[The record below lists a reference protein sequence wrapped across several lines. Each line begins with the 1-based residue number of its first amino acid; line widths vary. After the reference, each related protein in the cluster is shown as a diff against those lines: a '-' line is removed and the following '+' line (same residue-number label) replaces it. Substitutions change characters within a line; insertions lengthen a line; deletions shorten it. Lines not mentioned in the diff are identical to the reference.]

1 MKLSEAFCK
10 WNVVARRA
18 SLHIP
23 DPKSD
28 YDAMIA
34 ATALEHSLI
43 VVTRNVGDFEGM
55 GVELFNPWL

>member
-1 MKLSEAFCK
+1 MCVRLNGLRNKAL
-10 WNVVARRA
+10 
-18 SLHIP
+18 P

-55 GVELFNPWL
+55 GVELFNPWF